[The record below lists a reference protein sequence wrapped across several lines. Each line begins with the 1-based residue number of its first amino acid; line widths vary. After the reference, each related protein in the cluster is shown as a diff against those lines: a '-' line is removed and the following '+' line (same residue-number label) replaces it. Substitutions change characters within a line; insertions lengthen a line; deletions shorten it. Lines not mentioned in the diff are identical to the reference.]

1 MQAVSLDGSRSAR
14 LISGLDELPDGIVAD
29 QSTGHVY
36 WTNMGAPIPVGAPP
50 IKSPLD
56 RM

>member
-1 MQAVSLDGSRSAR
+1 MSLDGSRSAR